1 MHYELGIRC
10 PELRGKDHFIAPSAD
25 IIGNVILENQVSV
38 WFNVVIRA
46 DCDLIHIGECC
57 NIQDGAVLHTDPGIQ
72 MKLGRGVTVG
82 HGAMLHGCEIG
93 DHALVGINSTILN
106 NAKIGKYTVIGA
118 NSLITEKKVI
128 PDYSLVMGVPG
139 QVVKSL
145 DPEVAEK
152 LLQKSTQAYVGHL
165 YEYQEELK
173 VLQQA

>member
-1 MHYELGIRC
+1 M
-10 PELRGKDHFIAPSAD
+10 
-25 IIGNVILENQVSV
+25 
-38 WFNVVIRA
+38 
-46 DCDLIHIGECC
+46 
-57 NIQDGAVLHTDPGIQ
+57 LHTDPGIQ